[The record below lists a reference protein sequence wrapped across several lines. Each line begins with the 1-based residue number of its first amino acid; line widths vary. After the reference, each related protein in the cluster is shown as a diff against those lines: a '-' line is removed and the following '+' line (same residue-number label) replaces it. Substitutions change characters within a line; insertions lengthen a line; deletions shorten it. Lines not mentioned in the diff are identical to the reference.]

1 MCKTYLDFPDF
12 YNHPFIQSISDTER
26 WTVSDNTKKP
36 IDMFVWIYQQRIAGA
51 ATTDS
56 NSLISLPRLCEVLPN
71 AANNTFYMDALADN
85 FVMLDSEKT
94 CPDDIKA
101 ELLKL
106 PYIYGETSL
115 SGKGYHLVFPM
126 PDCFF
131 EYPAAM
137 KKIVMKEEHG
147 YYEIL
152 LNHYVMF
159 TRNMI
164 PPSEGTG
171 DFETFFRSLCVKQ
184 KETHRED
191 VDINDMEPMPGPDYD
206 KIVAL
211 LMRQDY
217 KKSTSDFSEDMSKYE
232 YGFMGYLNYKLNQI
246 LKVNTIAIE
255 KVYSE
260 KEGKEISRKYVY
272 SDNERAWILYNVAK
286 ERIPYR
292 AKHDELR
299 DNLPWLLYL
308 AREIIAKNE
317 KPNDGKKKKKRG

>member
-1 MCKTYLDFPDF
+1 MCKTYLDFPEF
-12 YNHPFIQSISDTER
+12 YNHPFIQSIADTER

-36 IDMFVWIYQQRIAGA
+36 LDMFIWIYQQRIAGA

-56 NSLISLPRLCEVLPN
+56 NSLVSLQRLCEVLPN
-71 AANNTFYMDALADN
+71 ATNNTFFMDALADN
-85 FVMLDSEKT
+85 FVMLDIEKT
-94 CPDDIKA
+94 CPDDIKQ

-115 SGKGYHLVFPM
+115 SGKGYHLVFPI
-126 PDCFF
+126 PDCFS

-137 KKIVMKEEHG
+137 KKTVMKEEHG

-164 PPSEGTG
+164 PAATGDG
-171 DFETFFRSLCVKQ
+171 DFEAFFRSMCAKQ
-184 KETHRED
+184 KDTHRES
-191 VDINDMEPMPGPDYD
+191 VEINDMEPMPGPDYD

-217 KKSTSDFSEDMSKYE
+217 KKSTSDFSEDISKYE
-232 YGFMGYLNYKLNQI
+232 YGFMGFLHYKLNQI

-260 KEGKEISRKYVY
+260 ELGKEISKKYVY
-272 SDNERAWILYNVAK
+272 SDNERAWILYTVAK

-292 AKHDELR
+292 AKHDEFR

-317 KPNDGKKKKKRG
+317 HDDSKKKKKKN